1 MRIRGFTLVECLI
14 GLALSFIVVTAGL
27 GSYLRIQRDFLRLE
41 EREVSGQ
48 AALAAVDRM
57 RIDLLHAGFG
67 LVEESRLGIV
77 EPVLATETELRTA
90 SLERTLAPAVEPGAG
105 DTRLILVSTAGVAV
119 GRSISLRSG
128 TGGEVRTVVRI
139 EGTAVVLDS
148 PLTASYPSAYLTLSL
163 LEIVAY
169 YVDGRP
175 GILRRR
181 VNASAAQPLL
191 EDVAAAAWSHD
202 TETGLVRIRIDLAVE
217 GAHPHGTTVFLK
229 NAALARSN

>member
-1 MRIRGFTLVECLI
+1 MRDRGFTLVECLI
-14 GLALSFIVVTAGL
+14 GLALSLIVVTAGL
-27 GSYLRIQRDFLRLE
+27 GSFMRIQRDFLRLE

-48 AALAAVDRM
+48 AALTAVDRM
-57 RIDLLHAGFG
+57 RIDLLHAGLG

-77 EPVLATETELRTA
+77 EPVLATETELRTV
-90 SLERTLAPAVEPGAG
+90 SLERTLAPAAEPGAG
-105 DTRLILVSTAGVAV
+105 DTRLILVSAAGVAA
-119 GRSISLRSG
+119 GRAISLRAG
-128 TGGEVRTVVRI
+128 TAGEVRTVVRV

-148 PLTASYPSAYLTLSL
+148 PLAASYPSANATLSL
-163 LEIVAY
+163 LENVAF
-169 YVDGRP
+169 YVDARA

-202 TETGLVRIRIDLAVE
+202 PETGLVRIRIELAVE

-229 NAALARSN
+229 NAALAKTL